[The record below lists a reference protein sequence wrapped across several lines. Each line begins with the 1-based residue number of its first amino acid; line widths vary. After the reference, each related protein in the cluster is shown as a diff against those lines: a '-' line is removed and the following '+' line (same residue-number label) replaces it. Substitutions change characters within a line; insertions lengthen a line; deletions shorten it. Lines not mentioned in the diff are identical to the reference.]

1 MNKIVNFFLLIII
14 IAFLFSIFTYY
25 SSNKNIKNIYQNRSN
40 IDIII
45 NNKISNLPVLKS
57 DTHNIIEFNSSFSE
71 EIKTNEPR
79 IFWNLLKIQ

>member
-14 IAFLFSIFTYY
+14 ITFLFSIFTYY

-79 IFWNLLKIQ
+79 SFWNLLKIQ